1 MKPRTKL
8 QLQVM
13 RLSESLSDIENKML
27 SWAKVDCLEHRG
39 YATKKRVVC
48 MDCGQTFS
56 PDLVKHKLC
65 CLFSLSD

>member
-8 QLQVM
+8 QFQVI
-13 RLSESLSDIENKML
+13 RLSETLPDIEDKIL

-39 YATKKRVVC
+39 YATKKKVVC

-56 PDLVKHKLC
+56 PDLVKRKRAVCPHC
-65 CLFSLSD
+65 